1 MVFLNT
7 NAMIQHYINRLCLK
21 KRFFEGIKVEQDCLL
36 SRNVGQHFFYVL
48 LCLFIFSTKGHAQ
61 VNNYIFI
68 PSSGTYTEITGT
80 DVLNTSN
87 TFYNG
92 IPLGFNFVFNGTSYS
107 YVHVSSNGW
116 MTLGTSATNNTI
128 TNATPVNNIATGTV
142 RPIIAP
148 LWDQLFFYSLLG
160 TTGKVTYLMQQTGS
174 GKVMTIQ
181 YSKVCWSTVSLLG
194 ANIEFQVKLYEN
206 SNRIDFIYNQVNIG
220 VNIGLLTISASV
232 GIGGASGNY
241 LSLDGL
247 GTAPNASST
256 TETATLS
263 GSRPAIGQVYTW
275 YPCAFT
281 VTTTSNSICGPGTV
295 NLGASAAGAA
305 PVTGYRWYSDISGG
319 TPLATTATGSWTTPS
334 ISSTTA
340 YFVSA
345 YNGNCE
351 SARTVVT
358 ATVNPLP
365 SAITVGPSATADL
378 CNGTAPFTVSGN
390 ISGGLQTLFSE
401 NFELSSVQ
409 MSNFSFTNPAT
420 AVWALYPSPSTIW
433 VAGVSSG
440 TKYAG
445 ITSTAVTAV
454 NCALTMNAVLNTN
467 NYSSLTLSFR
477 HYFNYKGTTTPD
489 QAVVEVYTV
498 SGGWVAVKT
507 YSSNQGLPGTFI
519 AETIDLSAYI
529 NQSAFQVRFRYNSGT
544 NYGWAIDDVS
554 ITGNALP
561 STVTWTPIAGLYT
574 DAAATVPYVANA
586 NAATVYAN
594 PDTGTVYTATVT
606 NATGCQLTTTAS
618 VTGVG
623 TVWNGTSWS
632 ISPTSG
638 QKLIFRGNYSQG
650 VNLNGCSLTV
660 ESGNVTIPAGN
671 NAVIQNTVKVNSAGG
686 ATFTLENTAS
696 LVQVSTTANSNTG
709 NIIVK
714 KNSQPM
720 KRTDYT
726 YWSSPVIGQTLVGFS
741 PLTLSTKY
749 YNWNAVAQQWVA
761 HNGGTDVMIPAVGY
775 IIRGPQSFSVTTPA
789 VYSGQFVGVPNNGTI
804 AVAVQGTSSA
814 VPANYK
820 WNLIGNPYP
829 SAIFINSFLN
839 DSENISGISGTVY
852 LWTHNT
858 PPSGTSTV
866 YGYSSSD
873 YAAYNLTGSTVT
885 ATAALSTGSN
895 TNAPAGYIASGQSF
909 FIRGLANQSV
919 KFKNSMRVSSQN
931 SQFFRMATDGDV
943 IPAPVEDYTEKYRFW
958 LNLTNEE
965 GAFNQALIGYV
976 QGATNG
982 LDQSYDG
989 DVFGGGIVSLYTIVN
1004 ETKLTIQG
1012 RALPFQ
1018 VTDVVLLGFK
1028 TTTAGTFAINI
1039 GELDGIF
1046 TDQDIFLKDNLLHTI
1061 HDLKS
1066 SFYSFT
1072 SPAGTFD
1079 DRFEIVYATNTVLG
1093 TEEKTIDLNS
1103 VIMYRQNN
1111 TLHIDAG
1118 KNSIKNVLIY
1128 DVTGKL
1134 IYTKKGIGTYKTA
1147 LFDFVPQEQLLLVT
1161 IVTDQDKKVTKK
1173 IVY

>member
-1 MVFLNT
+1 
-7 NAMIQHYINRLCLK
+7 MIQHYISIICLK
-21 KRFFEGIKVEQDCLL
+21 KRFFRGIEELQDNFL
-36 SRNVGQHFFYVL
+36 SSNVGHHFFYVL
-48 LCLFIFSTKGHAQ
+48 LCLFIFSTKGYSQ

-80 DVLNTSN
+80 DVMNTSN

-107 YVHVSSNGW
+107 HVHVSSNGW

-128 TNATPVNNIATGTV
+128 TNATPANSIATGTV

-206 SNRIDFIYNQVNIG
+206 SNKIDFVYNQANIG
-220 VNIGLLTISASV
+220 VNIGLLTISASI
-232 GIGGASGNY
+232 GIGGVSGNY

-256 TETATLS
+256 TETTTLS
-263 GSRPAIGQVYTW
+263 GSRPATGQVYTW

-281 VTTTSNSICGPGTV
+281 VTTTSNSICGTGTV
-295 NLGASAAGAA
+295 NLAASAAGAA

-319 TPLATTATGSWTTPS
+319 TPLATTATGSWITPS

-378 CNGTAPFTVSGN
+378 CNGTTPFTVSGN

-409 MSNFSFTNPAT
+409 MSSFSFTNPAT
-420 AVWALYPSPSTIW
+420 VVWALYPSPSTIW

-477 HYFNYKGTTTPD
+477 HYFNYKGTATPD

-498 SGGWVAVKT
+498 SGGWVAIKT
-507 YSSNQGLPGTFI
+507 YGSNQGLPGTFTT
-519 AETIDLSAYI
+519 ETINLNAYI
-529 NQSAFQVRFRYNSGT
+529 NQPAFQVRFRYNSGT
-544 NYGWAIDDVS
+544 NYGWAIDDIS

-561 STVTWTPIAGLYT
+561 STVTWAPIAGLYT

-586 NAATVYAN
+586 NAATIYAN

-632 ISPTSG
+632 IPPTSG

-650 VNLNGCSLTV
+650 VSLNGCSLTV

-720 KRTDYT
+720 KRLDFT
-726 YWSSPVIGQTLVGFS
+726 YWSSPVTSQLLYNFS
-741 PLTLSTKY
+741 PLTWAIKFF
-749 YNWNAVAQQWVA
+749 NWEIVSQQWVLIY
-761 HNGGTDVMIPAVGY
+761 GGQTIMVPGVGY
-775 IIRGPQSFSVTTPA
+775 IVRAPQTFATDVAS

-804 AVAVQGTSSA
+804 TVPIQGSTTTTKS
-814 VPANYK
+814 
-820 WNLIGNPYP
+820 NLIGNPYP
-829 SAIFINSFLN
+829 SAININAFLS
-839 DSENISGISGTVY
+839 DVDNINNVGGTIY

-858 PPSGTSTV
+858 LPNGAGSG
-866 YGYSSSD
+866 YGYTTND
-873 YAAYNLTGSTVT
+873 YATYNLTGATVT
-885 ATAALSTGSN
+885 AASAISSGGN
-895 TNAPAGYIASGQSF
+895 TDTPTGYIASGQSF
-909 FIRGLANQSV
+909 FIRGLTNQSV
-919 KFKNSMRVSSQN
+919 KFKNSMRVIN
-931 SQFFRMATDGDV
+931 NNNQFFRMASAEEV
-943 IPAPVEDYTEKYRFW
+943 APVPVEDYSEKHRFW
-958 LNLTNEE
+958 LNLTTEL
-965 GAFNQALIGYV
+965 GTFNQTLIGYV
-976 QGATNG
+976 QGATNAI
-982 LDQSYDG
+982 DRNYDG
-989 DVFGGGIVSLYTIVN
+989 DVFEVNEVSLYSIIDGVSL
-1004 ETKLTIQG
+1004 KIQG

-1018 VTDVVLLGFK
+1018 ATDVVPLGFK

-1046 TDQDIFLKDNLLHTI
+1046 TDQDIFLKDKLLHTI

-1072 SPAGTFD
+1072 SQAGTFD
-1079 DRFEIVYATNTVLG
+1079 NRFEIVYATNTVLG
-1093 TEEKTIDLNS
+1093 MEQKAIDQNS
-1103 VIMYRQNN
+1103 IIMYRQNN
-1111 TLHIDAG
+1111 ALHIDAG
-1118 KNSIKNVLIY
+1118 KNSIKNVLVY

-1134 IYTKKGIGTYKTA
+1134 IYTKKGIEAYKTA

-1161 IVTDQDKKVTKK
+1161 IVTDQDNKVTKK